1 MKKDFISILDISRE
15 ELANLIAHARKLK
28 EERRVGIQTPV
39 LAHKTLGMI
48 FEKSSTRTRIS
59 FEAGMFKLGG
69 HCPFPEAEGQAP
81 NRMPRGQFLTLPGI
95 VLLGIRH
102 SGSRTRHS

>member
-15 ELANLIAHARKLK
+15 ELANLLAHARKLK
-28 EERRVGIQTPV
+28 EERRVGIHTPV

-59 FEAGMFKLGG
+59 FETGMFELGG
-69 HCPFPEAEGQAP
+69 HALFLNPKICSLDGEK
-81 NRMPRGQFLTLPGI
+81 QF
-95 VLLGIRH
+95 VIRH
-102 SGSRTRHS
+102 GSCRGLYQRL